1 MSSGIEL
8 RDAVVRFPLE
18 SVIAA
23 RLQRREPLAVT
34 ALDGVDLVVGPG
46 ESLGIVGESG
56 CGKSTLARVLVGL
69 VPLTSGTLSINGDP
83 VGATRSRPMRRHIQM
98 VFQDPSSSLNPMRT
112 VGQILSELLR
122 AHELVPSGRVTARCH
137 ELLELVH
144 LPRSVLDVK
153 PRQLSGG
160 QRQRVGIAR
169 ALALEPEVLI
179 ADEAVAAL
187 DVSVQATILN
197 LLSDLRERLGLTL
210 IFISHDLSVVR
221 HISDQ
226 LAVMYLGRVVEQGS
240 ADAIFS
246 EPRHPYTRAL
256 IAASPQRSALHSNSG
271 SALLGEPPSP
281 IHLPRG
287 CRFAPRC
294 PMRQR
299 RCDQEDPQLAGQP
312 DHRAACFFQDLVAA
326 GARPESASS
335 HQPTHAPSPERG
347 SAAPQTNPSSV
358 TRMT

>member
-1 MSSGIEL
+1 MSGGVEL
-8 RDAVVRFPLE
+8 RGAVVRFPLE
-18 SVIAA
+18 SALSA
-23 RLQRREPLAVT
+23 RLQRRERLRVT
-34 ALDGVDLVVGPG
+34 AMDGVDLRVRPG

-69 VPLTSGTLSINGDP
+69 VPLSSGTLSINGQA
-83 VGATRSRPMRRHIQM
+83 VGLKRSRPMRRHIQM
-98 VFQDPSSSLNPMRT
+98 VFQDPSSSLNPART
-112 VGQILSELLR
+112 IEQILSELLR
-122 AHELVPSGRVTARCH
+122 AHELVPSGRVKGRCH

-144 LPRSVLDVK
+144 LPRSVLAVK

-169 ALALEPEVLI
+169 ALALEPEVLV

-197 LLSDLRERLGLTL
+197 LFSDLRRQLGLTL

-221 HISDQ
+221 HISDE
-226 LAVMYLGRVVEQGS
+226 LAVMYLGRIVEEGS

-256 IAASPQRSALHSNSG
+256 IAASPQLYESKGSG
-271 SALLGEPPSP
+271 ASALLGEPPSP

-294 PMRQR
+294 PIRED
-299 RCDQEDPQLAGQP
+299 RCEQEDPQLAGEP
-312 DHRAACFFQDLVAA
+312 DHRAACFFQNLVVA
-326 GARPESASS
+326 GAPRPVSTSTEV
-335 HQPTHAPSPERG
+335 R
-347 SAAPQTNPSSV
+347 
-358 TRMT
+358 

>member
-8 RDAVVRFPLE
+8 QAAVVRFPLE
-18 SVIAA
+18 SALAA
-23 RLQRREPLAVT
+23 RLRRRQPLQVT
-34 ALDGVDLVVGPG
+34 ALDGVDLVVAPG

-83 VGATRSRPMRRHIQM
+83 VGAKRSRPMRRHIQM

-122 AHELVPSGRVTARCH
+122 AHELVPPDRVTARCH
-137 ELLELVH
+137 ELLDLVH
-144 LPRSVLDVK
+144 LPRSVLDTK

-221 HISDQ
+221 HISDE

-256 IAASPQRSALHSNSG
+256 IAASPQRSAPESHG
-271 SALLGEPPSP
+271 ASALLGEPPSP

-294 PMRQR
+294 PIRQD
-299 RCDQEDPQLAGQP
+299 RCEQDDPQLDGQP
-312 DHRAACFFQDLVAA
+312 DHRAACFFQDLAMA
-326 GARPESASS
+326 GAPRPESAS
-335 HQPTHAPSPERG
+335 TEVR
-347 SAAPQTNPSSV
+347 
-358 TRMT
+358 

>member
-1 MSSGIEL
+1 MNTGVEL
-8 RDAVVRFPLE
+8 RDAVVRFALE
-18 SVIAA
+18 SALSA
-23 RLQRREPLAVT
+23 RLGRRERLQIT
-34 ALDGVDLVVGPG
+34 ALDGVDLAVSPG

-69 VPLTSGTLSINGDP
+69 VPLTSGTLSIDGHA
-83 VGATRSRPMRRHIQM
+83 VGLKRTRPMRRHIQM
-98 VFQDPSSSLNPMRT
+98 VFQDPSSSLNPART
-112 VGQILSELLR
+112 IEQILSELLR
-122 AHELVPSGRVTARCH
+122 AHELVPSDRVKARCH
-137 ELLELVH
+137 ELLDLVH
-144 LPRSVLDVK
+144 LPRSVLAIK

-197 LLSDLRERLGLTL
+197 LLSDLRHQLGLTL

-226 LAVMYLGRVVEQGS
+226 LAVMYLGRIVEAGA

-256 IAASPQRSALHSNSG
+256 IAASPQLYAPKARGA

-281 IHLPRG
+281 IHLPHG

-294 PMRQR
+294 PIRQD
-299 RCDQEDPQLAGQP
+299 RCEQEDPQLAGRP
-312 DHRAACFFQDLVAA
+312 DHRAACFFQDLVTA
-326 GARPESASS
+326 GPPRQASTS
-335 HQPTHAPSPERG
+335 TEVR
-347 SAAPQTNPSSV
+347 
-358 TRMT
+358 

>member
-1 MSSGIEL
+1 MSSGVEL

-18 SVIAA
+18 SALSARVGRRD
-23 RLQRREPLAVT
+23 RLQVT
-34 ALDGVDLVVGPG
+34 ALDGVDLVIRHG

-69 VPLTSGTLSINGDP
+69 VPLTSGTLRINGDA
-83 VGATRSRPMRRHIQM
+83 VGVKRSRPMRRHIQM

-112 VGQILSELLR
+112 VRQILSELLR
-122 AHELVPSGRVTARCH
+122 AHELVPSDRVRARCH

-210 IFISHDLSVVR
+210 IYISHDLSVVR
-221 HISDQ
+221 HISDE
-226 LAVMYLGRVVEQGS
+226 LAVMHLGRIVEAGS
-240 ADAIFS
+240 
-246 EPRHPYTRAL
+246 
-256 IAASPQRSALHSNSG
+256 
-271 SALLGEPPSP
+271 
-281 IHLPRG
+281 
-287 CRFAPRC
+287 
-294 PMRQR
+294 
-299 RCDQEDPQLAGQP
+299 
-312 DHRAACFFQDLVAA
+312 
-326 GARPESASS
+326 
-335 HQPTHAPSPERG
+335 
-347 SAAPQTNPSSV
+347 
-358 TRMT
+358 

>member
-1 MSSGIEL
+1 MSGGVEL
-8 RDAVVRFPLE
+8 RNAVVRFPIE
-18 SVIAA
+18 SALPA
-23 RLQRREPLAVT
+23 LLGRRERLQIT
-34 ALDGVDLVVGPG
+34 ALDGVDLTVGPG

-69 VPLTSGTLSINGDP
+69 VPLTAGTLSINHQT
-83 VGATRSRPMRRHIQM
+83 VGLNRSRPMRRHIQM
-98 VFQDPSSSLNPMRT
+98 VFQDPSSSLNPART
-112 VGQILSELLR
+112 IEQILSELLR
-122 AHELVPSGRVTARCH
+122 AHDLVPSDRVKARCH

-144 LPRSVLDVK
+144 LPRSVLAAK

-169 ALALEPEVLI
+169 ALALEPGVLI

-197 LLSDLRERLGLTL
+197 LLSDLRHQLGLTL

-221 HISDQ
+221 HISDE
-226 LAVMYLGRVVEQGS
+226 LAVMYLGRIVESGP

-246 EPRHPYTRAL
+246 GPHHPYTRAL
-256 IAASPQRSALHSNSG
+256 IAASPQLYAPKGSG
-271 SALLGEPPSP
+271 ASALLGEPPSP

-294 PMRQR
+294 PIRQD
-299 RCDQEDPQLAGQP
+299 RCEQEDPQLAGRS
-312 DHRAACFFQDLVAA
+312 DHRAACFFPDLVPA
-326 GARPESASS
+326 GTPG
-335 HQPTHAPSPERG
+335 HG
-347 SAAPQTNPSSV
+347 STSTEV
-358 TRMT
+358 R

>member
-1 MSSGIEL
+1 MSSGVEL
-8 RDAVVRFPLE
+8 RGAVVRFPLE
-18 SVIAA
+18 SGLSA
-23 RLQRREPLAVT
+23 RLQRRERLQVT

-46 ESLGIVGESG
+46 QSLGIVGESG

-69 VPLTSGTLSINGDP
+69 VPLTSGTLSVNGNA
-83 VGATRSRPMRRHIQM
+83 VGVNRSRPMRRHIQM

-112 VGQILSELLR
+112 VEQILSELLR
-122 AHELVPSGRVTARCH
+122 AHELVPSGRVKARCH
-137 ELLELVH
+137 ELLDLVH

-169 ALALEPEVLI
+169 ALALKPEVLI

-187 DVSVQATILN
+187 DVSVQAMIPN
-197 LLSDLRERLGLTL
+197 LLSDLRQQLGLTL

-221 HISDQ
+221 HISDE
-226 LAVMYLGRVVEQGS
+226 LAVMYLGRIVEDGS

-256 IAASPQRSALHSNSG
+256 IAASPQRYALEGSG
-271 SALLGEPPSP
+271 ASALLGEPPSP

-294 PMRQR
+294 PIRQD
-299 RCDQEDPQLAGQP
+299 RCDQEDPQLTGQP
-312 DHRAACFFQDLVAA
+312 DHRAACFFQDLVMA
-326 GARPESASS
+326 E
-335 HQPTHAPSPERG
+335 APRQGSTSPVVR
-347 SAAPQTNPSSV
+347 
-358 TRMT
+358 